1 MALPSANPHPHTE
14 LPYIHG
20 SSLLNSRV
28 LGLHNTL
35 NPQTAG
41 AFSGLRLLPGKALA
55 AAVRE
60 LHASLAEAV
69 MAQPIYEMRWLKNL
83 GVKSKVCVQLCTHVC
98 V

>member
-20 SSLLNSRV
+20 SSLLKSRV
-28 LGLHNTL
+28 LDLHNAL
-35 NPQTAG
+35 NPQTTG

-55 AAVRE
+55 AAAHE
-60 LHASLAEAV
+60 LHASLAESV
-69 MAQPIYEMRWLKNL
+69 MAQPTYEMRWLKNQ
-83 GVKSKVCVQLCTHVC
+83 GVVNKVCVQLCLC